1 MSTRPILFALI
12 LSVSMLTSA
21 LSASALG
28 TGSRA
33 PEIGLESLDGQQIR
47 MRSLRGKVVIVDFWA
62 SWCAPCREEMPV
74 LSRLYDEYKD
84 QGLVI
89 IGVSQ
94 DERVRDA
101 RGFLRRTPASFP
113 IVVDTEHAVA
123 GRYSPPRMPTSYI
136 IDRRGV
142 VRHVHEGFRS
152 GDERTIERQ
161 VRALLSQG
169 RD

>member
-1 MSTRPILFALI
+1 MRTRPILFALV
-12 LSVSMLTSA
+12 LATAMLTTA

-33 PEIGLESLDGQQIR
+33 PEINLESLDGDQIR
-47 MRSLRGKVVIVDFWA
+47 MRGLRGKVVIVDFWA

-74 LSRLYDEYKD
+74 LNRLYETYKD
-84 QGLVI
+84 QGLVV

-94 DERVRDA
+94 DERTRDA
-101 RGFLRRTPASFP
+101 RGFLRRTPAAFP
-113 IVVDTEHAVA
+113 IVIDSEHAVA

-161 VRALLSQG
+161 VRALLTQG